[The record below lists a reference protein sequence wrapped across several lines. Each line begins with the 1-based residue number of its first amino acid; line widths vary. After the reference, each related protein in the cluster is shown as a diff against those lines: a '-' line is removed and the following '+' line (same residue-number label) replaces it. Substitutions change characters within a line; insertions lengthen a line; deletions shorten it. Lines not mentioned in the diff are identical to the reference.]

1 MGIRGLTQFANGLKT
16 KKRIPLGHISH
27 ERHKIW
33 AIDASLFL
41 YRARCLSA
49 NHSSETSFGRAHRRP
64 HRFRNVVGDVPLEK
78 SHLVGI
84 VDVVSQLL
92 ANGITPVI
100 VFDGPPPQEK
110 SNTIRKRKSHKENTQ
125 QNITWIE
132 QQFETDAPPSSASTP
147 TTTTS
152 TSAAT
157 TSSSTSDDFF
167 ERAIAQLSSP
177 VGISSEEKKKIKLEL
192 ELEKQ
197 KLAAVF
203 LQPYHFYQTQSLCE
217 ILGIPFIRSRGEAE
231 VTCVEL
237 LRNQK
242 IDAVYTA
249 DSDVLVFG
257 CTRMIRRIIND
268 EYIDALDHNF
278 VIQELGINHEQFV
291 CMCILIGCDFCEPL
305 LSHNSFTQALELVK
319 HFPAVPFEPI
329 RFLKSFHTQHPVWT
343 EKATRAY
350 ELYTVHTKTHIDPV
364 PTPCIPEN
372 VQLLIHELQTH
383 LDMQGT
389 YVQRVVEQVVQSFQ
403 AYKQFKRPST
413 AITLGLPTK
422 PGFVP
427 YIPHGK
433 ANSGSEREN
442 KRPSPS
448 TAPVVVVQQQTLPTF
463 NPAETLVALLD
474 ALTAA
479 SHESTP
485 SSWFWTECS
494 ASAHIWCPPAAAPC
508 STPPPATTRR
518 CTATR

>member
-64 HRFRNVVGDVPLEK
+64 HRFRNVVGDVPLDK

-110 SNTIRKRKSHKENTQ
+110 SKTIQKRKTHKENTQ
-125 QNITWIE
+125 QNIAWIE
-132 QQFETDAPPSSASTP
+132 QQFESDAPPSAASTP
-147 TTTTS
+147 NK
-152 TSAAT
+152 
-157 TSSSTSDDFF
+157 SSVGPSNASSDDFF

-177 VGISSEEKKKIKLEL
+177 VPISSEEKKKIKQEL

-203 LQPYHFYQTQSLCE
+203 LQPHHFYQTQSLCQ
-217 ILGIPFIRSRGEAE
+217 ILGIPFIRSPGEAE

-237 LRNQK
+237 LRNQR

-278 VIQELGINHEQFV
+278 VIRELGISHAQFV

-305 LSHNSFTQALELVK
+305 LTQNSFTQALELVK
-319 HFPAVPFEPI
+319 NFYTDPFDPV
-329 RFLKSFHTQHPVWT
+329 RFLKSFRDQHPEWT
-343 EKATRAY
+343 AKALRAY
-350 ELYTVHTKTHIDPV
+350 ELYTNPTNTPTDPV

-372 VQLLIHELQTH
+372 IQSLIHELQTH
-383 LDMQGT
+383 LDMQGA
-389 YVQRVVEQVVQSFQ
+389 YVQRVVEQIVQSFQ
-403 AYKQFKRPST
+403 AYKQFKRPHT

-427 YIPHGK
+427 YIPSHKDSG
-433 ANSGSEREN
+433 ANAKQLQQQQQPRIPKFRPNETLMELIEASRES
-442 KRPSPS
+442 PPS
-448 TAPVVVVQQQTLPTF
+448 TW
-463 NPAETLVALLD
+463 
-474 ALTAA
+474 
-479 SHESTP
+479 S
-485 SSWFWTECS
+485 WTECL
-494 ASAHIWCPPAAAPC
+494 ANAHIWYPPAERPWK
-508 STPPPATTRR
+508 TPPPATTQPR
-518 CTATR
+518 TATR

>member
-64 HRFRNVVGDVPLEK
+64 HRFRNVVGDVPLDK

-92 ANGITPVI
+92 TNGITPVI

-110 SNTIRKRKSHKENTQ
+110 SNTIQKRKSHKENTQ
-125 QNITWIE
+125 QNIAWIE
-132 QQFETDAPPSSASTP
+132 QQFETDAPPSTASTP
-147 TTTTS
+147 TATTT
-152 TSAAT
+152 T
-157 TSSSTSDDFF
+157 THTNSSSSSSTSSSDDFF
-167 ERAIAQLSSP
+167 ERAIAQLRSP
-177 VGISSEEKKKIKLEL
+177 VGISSEEKRRIKQEL

-203 LQPYHFYQTQSLCE
+203 LQPHHFYQTQSLCE
-217 ILGIPFIRSRGEAE
+217 ILGIPFIRSPGEAE

-237 LRNQK
+237 LRNKK

-278 VIQELGINHEQFV
+278 VIRELGINHDQFV

-305 LSHNSFTQALELVK
+305 LHQNSFTQALELVK
-319 HFPAVPFEPI
+319 NTDTYPFRPVQ
-329 RFLKSFHTQHPVWT
+329 FLKSFHEQHPEWSD
-343 EKATRAY
+343 KAIRAY
-350 ELYTVHTKTHIDPV
+350 ELYTNPTNTPIDPV

-372 VQLLIHELQTH
+372 VHSLIYQLETH
-383 LDMQGT
+383 LGMQGA
-389 YVQRVVEQVVQSFQ
+389 YVQRVVEQIVQSFQ
-403 AYKQFKRPST
+403 AYKQCKRPHT
-413 AITLGLPTK
+413 AIALGLPTK

-427 YIPHGK
+427 YVPTQHK
-433 ANSGSEREN
+433 TSGGNGNNEKEI
-442 KRPSPS
+442 KQPKLPLKFTPS
-448 TAPVVVVQQQTLPTF
+448 
-463 NPAETLVALLD
+463 ETLVALLD
-474 ALTAA
+474 AITEA
-479 SHESTP
+479 SHESSPTT
-485 SSWFWTECS
+485 WFWTECL
-494 ASAHIWCPPAAAPC
+494 ANAHIWYPPAAAPWT
-508 STPPPATTRR
+508 TPPPATTRR
-518 CTATR
+518 YTATR